1 MATGTKNDKSQKL
14 QTRAPHD
21 VVEAMEQVKEP
32 GESTAQFIVTSM
44 QGEIKRRQRRVS
56 KNDPKC

>member
-21 VVEAMEQVKEP
+21 VVEAMESVKGE
-32 GESTAQFIVTSM
+32 GESTAQFIVVAM
-44 QGEIKRRQRRVS
+44 QGEIKRRQR
-56 KNDPKC
+56 KPTKKPADE